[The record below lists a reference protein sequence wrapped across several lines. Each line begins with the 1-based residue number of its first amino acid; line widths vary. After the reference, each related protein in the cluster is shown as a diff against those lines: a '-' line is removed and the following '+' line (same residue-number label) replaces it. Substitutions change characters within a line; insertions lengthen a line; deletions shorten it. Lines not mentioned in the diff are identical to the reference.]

1 MLREFYEKNL
11 KSAGNFDLFLFSFL
25 EKILPP
31 NINLL
36 EYKESAIQ
44 YLFYDDDE
52 FLYKLKY
59 STFRQ
64 VDSEFLEKIFDSFIN
79 KNSKWVNFLW
89 NNCKDKEKTQSILTK
104 LGDKKIEVIK
114 TITMPSFKSLEMDV
128 KNSEIVTNILNSI
141 VNNVQELQKQQSTM
155 FANVSHEMRTPL
167 NSVIGYLDI
176 LDSMQTLTI
185 EERKYVSYAKNS
197 SKILLTLI
205 NDLLDTQKLNNS
217 KLDLI
222 NNPFWI
228 SKIIKSAVLISS
240 INATQKNIEFI
251 YNDKINVL
259 REVKGDKN
267 RFLQILNNILSNAVK
282 FTPEHGKIEM
292 TAASVKIDDKIKV
305 HIEIKDNG
313 IGIPKDK
320 QKDLFKPFSRA
331 TNKEKGTGL
340 GLYIS
345 RQLARRMGGDIWFES
360 EEGKGTTFFIEVVFE
375 ISNNFYNQELLK
387 NRKIVIFE
395 TQQKDIYTDDVQ
407 KQLLLTG
414 AKIKAFKEIDKFLN
428 FLMFNSDIDIVIIIY
443 PNKIEDDDLDISF
456 IKTYKNLHKNSDLKT
471 HFIAGIKDNFYPK
484 NNFIYDKIISLPITM
499 LDILEILSTNSV
511 ITNSYKYLII
521 DDEPMNR
528 MVLSTMIKT
537 FDKEADIDVAVN
549 GIEGLEKLKN
559 DKYDIV
565 FLDKRMPKMDG
576 YGVLENLDRLGIKAN
591 IYLLT
596 ADGDN
601 ETIQKAKEYNVG
613 YIAKPVTLNTLKSI
627 MSKLKAGRKNAK
639 SI

>member
-11 KSAGNFDLFLFSFL
+11 KNTKNFDLFLFGFL
-25 EKILPP
+25 KKILPL

-36 EYKESAIQ
+36 EYKESAIK

-59 STFRQ
+59 ATFRQ
-64 VDSEFLEKIFDSFIN
+64 VDSNFLQKLFDSFIN
-79 KNSKWVNFLW
+79 TNSKWINFLW
-89 NNCKDKEKTQSILTK
+89 NNCKDKEKTKYILTK
-104 LGDKKIEVIK
+104 LGNKKIEIIK
-114 TITMPSFKSLEMDV
+114 TMTMPSFKSLEMDA

-141 VNNVQELQKQQSTM
+141 LNNIQNLQKQQSTM

-167 NSVIGYLDI
+167 NSVIGYLDV
-176 LDSMQTLTI
+176 LDSMQTLTL
-185 EERKYVSYAKNS
+185 EERKYISYAKNS

-217 KLDLI
+217 QLDLI

-228 SKIIKSAVLISS
+228 SKLIKNAVLISS

-251 YNDKINVL
+251 YNDKINIL

-267 RFLQILNNILSNAVK
+267 RFLQILNNILSNAIK

-292 TAASVKIDDKIKV
+292 LASSVEIDDKIKV

-313 IGIPKDK
+313 IGIAKDK

-331 TNKEKGTGL
+331 TNEEKGTGL

-360 EEGKGTTFFIEVVFE
+360 EKNKGTTFFIEVVFE
-375 ISNNFYNQELLK
+375 KSNYSYNQDVLK
-387 NRKIVIFE
+387 NRKIVIFK
-395 TQQKDIYTDDVQ
+395 TQDKDAYIDDLQ
-407 KQLLLTG
+407 KQLELTG
-414 AKIKAFKEIDKFLN
+414 AKTKAFNEIDKFLN
-428 FLMFNSDIDIVIIIY
+428 FLMFNSDIDIVIVIY
-443 PNKIEDDDLDISF
+443 PNKIEDDDLDVSF
-456 IKTYKNLHKNSDLKT
+456 IKTYKNLHKNSDFKT
-471 HFIAGIKDNFYPK
+471 YFIAGVKDNFYPK
-484 NNFIYDKIISLPITM
+484 NNFIYDKVIPLPITI
-499 LDILEILSTNSV
+499 LDILEVLSTKSI
-511 ITNSYKYLII
+511 ITNNCKYLII

-537 FDKEADIDVAVN
+537 FDKHANIQTAVN
-549 GIEGLEKLKN
+549 GLEGIEKLKTN
-559 DKYDIV
+559 KYDIV

-613 YIAKPVTLNTLKSI
+613 YIAKPVTLNTLKTI
-627 MSKLKAGRKNAK
+627 MSKLTGGEL
-639 SI
+639 IF

>member
-11 KSAGNFDLFLFSFL
+11 KNTRIFDLFLCDFL
-25 EKILPP
+25 EKILPN
-31 NINLL
+31 NIKFS
-36 EYKESAIQ
+36 EYKESAIK
-44 YLFYDDDE
+44 YFFYDNDE

-64 VDSEFLEKIFDSFIN
+64 VDSNYLQKIFNSFIN
-79 KNSKWVNFLW
+79 TNSKWVNFLW
-89 NNCKDKEKTQSILTK
+89 NNCKDKEKTQYILTK
-104 LGDKKIEVIK
+104 LGNKKIEIIK
-114 TITMPSFKSLEMDV
+114 TMTMPSFKSLEMDA

-141 VNNVQELQKQQSTM
+141 LNNIQDLQKQQSTM

-167 NSVIGYLDI
+167 NSVIGYLDV
-176 LDSMQTLTI
+176 LDSMQTLTL
-185 EERKYVSYAKNS
+185 EERKYISYAKNS

-217 KLDLI
+217 QLDLI

-228 SKIIKSAVLISS
+228 SKLIKNAVLISS
-240 INATQKNIEFI
+240 INVTQKNIEFI
-251 YNDKINVL
+251 YNDEINIL

-267 RFLQILNNILSNAVK
+267 RFLQILNNILSNAIK

-292 TAASVKIDDKIKV
+292 LASSVEIDDKIKV

-313 IGIPKDK
+313 IGIAKDK

-331 TNKEKGTGL
+331 TNEEKGTGL

-360 EEGKGTTFFIEVVFE
+360 EKNKGTTFFIEVVFE
-375 ISNNFYNQELLK
+375 KSNYSYNQDVLK
-387 NRKIVIFE
+387 NRKIVIFK
-395 TQQKDIYTDDVQ
+395 TQDKDAYIDDLQ
-407 KQLLLTG
+407 KQLELTG
-414 AKIKAFKEIDKFLN
+414 AKTKAFNEIDKFLN
-428 FLMFNSDIDIVIIIY
+428 FLMFNSDIDIVIIMC

-456 IKTYKNLHKNSDLKT
+456 IKTYKNLHKNSDFKT
-471 HFIAGIKDNFYPK
+471 YFIAGVKDNFYPK
-484 NNFIYDKIISLPITM
+484 NNFIYDKVIPLPITI
-499 LDILEILSTNSV
+499 LDILEVLSTKSI
-511 ITNSYKYLII
+511 ITNNCKYLII

-537 FDKEADIDVAVN
+537 FDKHANIQTAVN
-549 GIEGLEKLKN
+549 GLEGIEKLKTN
-559 DKYDIV
+559 KYDIV

-613 YIAKPVTLNTLKSI
+613 YIAKPVTLNTLKTI
-627 MSKLKAGRKNAK
+627 MSKLTGGGINLLGE
-639 SI
+639 

>member
-1 MLREFYEKNL
+1 ML
-11 KSAGNFDLFLFSFL
+11 LF
-25 EKILPP
+25 EIDKK
-31 NINLL
+31 
-36 EYKESAIQ
+36 EYMNYAIK
-44 YLFYDDDE
+44 YLFYDDNE

-64 VDSEFLEKIFDSFIN
+64 VDSGYLEKIFNSFITT
-79 KNSKWVNFLW
+79 NSEWVDFLW
-89 NNCKDKEKTQSILTK
+89 ENCKDKEKTKYILTK
-104 LGDKKIEVIK
+104 LGNKKVEVIK

-282 FTPEHGKIEM
+282 FTPEHGKIEII
-292 TAASVKIDDKIKV
+292 ANSVKIDDKIKIC
-305 HIEIKDNG
+305 IEIKDNG

-320 QKDLFKPFSRA
+320 QKGLFKPFGRA
-331 TNKEKGTGL
+331 TDKEKGTGL

-360 EEGKGTTFFIEVVFE
+360 EENKGTTFFIEVVFE
-375 ISNNFYNQELLK
+375 KSDKNYTRDILK
-387 NRKIVIFE
+387 NNRIVILKDGVKTEFCFNLQKHLE
-395 TQQKDIYTDDVQ
+395 GLGAKVTFFHDMDKFMQFLIFNKDI
-407 KQLLLTG
+407 
-414 AKIKAFKEIDKFLN
+414 KASI
-428 FLMFNSDIDIVIIIY
+428 IVY
-443 PNKIEDDDLDISF
+443 PNKIEKDDMDKAF
-456 IKTYKNLHKNSDLKT
+456 IKTYQKIHKNTDAKNY
-471 HFIAGIKDNFYPK
+471 FIAVLENNVYPK
-484 NNFIYDKIISLPITM
+484 NANVFDAVINAPISELEIIEIISSQ
-499 LDILEILSTNSV
+499 EIKKDG
-511 ITNSYKYLII
+511 YRYLII

-537 FDKEADIDVAVN
+537 FDKQAKIQTATN
-549 GIEGLEKLKN
+549 GIEGLEKLKAN
-559 DKYDIV
+559 QFDLV

-576 YGVLENLDRLGIKAN
+576 YGVLEELDKLKIKAN

-601 ETIQKAKEYNVG
+601 ETIQKAKEYGAG
-613 YIAKPVTLNTLKSI
+613 YAAKPVTINTLKSI
-627 MSKLKAGRKNAK
+627 ISKLLGD
-639 SI
+639 I